1 MSEITNIGVGTRI
14 KEIRNQQNITLKQL
28 SESTNLSIGFL
39 SQLERGL
46 SNVAIDSLQKIA
58 NALQTPIQEILDTR
72 QIDEEDL
79 SPLLRTYDR
88 KITVVNPTLYSCV
101 LSNSVHNLSF
111 LPRECHL
118 QPSGIE
124 NFDIQTYS
132 HEGYEWIYVLEGNLR
147 VTIDR
152 EQIDLYPGDTITID
166 STKLHNWQNCGSKTA
181 KFITIN
187 TPNPFKK

>member
-88 KITVVNPTLYSCV
+88 KITVVNPTLYSYV

>member
-132 HEGYEWIYVLEGNLR
+132 HEGYEWSYVLEGNLR

>member
-1 MSEITNIGVGTRI
+1 MSQITNIGVGTRI
-14 KEIRNQQNITLKQL
+14 KEIRNRQNITLKQL
-28 SESTNLSIGFL
+28 SESTSLSIGFL

-72 QIDEEDL
+72 QIDDEDH
-79 SPLLRTYDR
+79 SPLLRTFDR
-88 KITVVNPTLYSCV
+88 KATVVSPSLYSYV
-101 LSNSVHNLSF
+101 LSNDVHNLSF

-124 NFDIQTYS
+124 DLDIQTYS

-147 VTIDR
+147 VTIDH
-152 EQIDLYPGDTITID
+152 EQIDMYPGDTITID
-166 STKLHNWQNCGSKTA
+166 STKLHNWQNCGTKTA

>member
-147 VTIDR
+147 VTIDC

>member
-1 MSEITNIGVGTRI
+1 MSQITNIGIGTKI
-14 KEIRNQQNITLKQL
+14 KEIRNKQNITLKQL

-46 SNVAIDSLQKIA
+46 SSVAIDSLQKIA
-58 NALQTPIQEILDTR
+58 NALQTPIQEFLDTR
-72 QIDEEDL
+72 QIDDEDH

-88 KITVVNPTLYSCV
+88 KTTIVSPTLYSNV
-101 LSNSVHNLSF
+101 LSNSVHDLSF
-111 LPRECHL
+111 LPREYHL

-124 NFDIQTYS
+124 DLDLQPYA

-147 VTIDR
+147 VTIDH
-152 EQIDLYPGDTITID
+152 EQIDMYPGDTITID

>member
-166 STKLHNWQNCGSKTA
+166 STNLHNWQNCGSKTA